1 MMKEMRIGVAIFGLL
16 IFLVSSNEL
25 AGAKDPEFPTKP
37 INFYISYSAGGATD
51 LGCRKLFDPAS
62 KRLGQPIIP
71 INKPG
76 AGGTLAATA
85 VINAKP
91 DGYTLGSIET
101 SNAFMAPFA
110 AESPY
115 KDLNG
120 FTMIMNF
127 GAYVRPLMVRGDAP
141 WRTWRDFIEWTRK
154 NPKAAKIGIAGGKTV
169 DIKGIALWQVEKRE
183 QVEFTYIP
191 FKGSPEVLT
200 ATLGGH
206 ITIYGTTADPST
218 MPYLKDGKL
227 RILLYMSNEKIPGYE
242 NIPSIEELYGFA
254 IPNLLGI
261 AGPKGLPEYVVKKLH
276 DTFSESIKDS
286 GFVSFMNQ
294 MCTPI
299 AYMNRD
305 QMKSYVEKTFL
316 QMSEVIKKLKA
327 EEAKGK

>member
-1 MMKEMRIGVAIFGLL
+1 MKKDLRSSLVFVALL
-16 IFLVSSNEL
+16 IFLFSSD
-25 AGAKDPEFPTKP
+25 GSSSAKEPEFPTKP

-51 LGCRKLFDPAS
+51 LGCRKLFEPAS
-62 KRLGQPIIP
+62 KILGQPIVA

-127 GAYVRPLMVRGDAP
+127 GAYVRPLMMRGDAP
-141 WRTWRDFIEWTRK
+141 WKTWKEFIEWTK
-154 NPKAAKIGIAGGKTV
+154 ANPKAAKIGITGAKTV
-169 DIKGIALWQVEKRE
+169 DIKGIALWQVEKKE
-183 QVEFTYIP
+183 QVEFTYVP

-218 MPYLKDGKL
+218 LPYLRDGKL
-227 RILLYMSNEKIPGYE
+227 RVLLYMSNEKIPGYE
-242 NIPSIEELYGFA
+242 NVPSIEELYGFA

-261 AGPKGLPEYVVKKLH
+261 AGPKGLPENVVKKLH
-276 DTFSESIKDS
+276 DTFSESTKDPD
-286 GFVSFMNQ
+286 FVKFMNQ
-294 MCTPI
+294 MCTPVV
-299 AYMNRD
+299 YMNRD
-305 QMKSYVEKTFL
+305 QMKKYTEKTFM
-316 QMSEVIKKLKA
+316 QMSDVIKRLKA
-327 EEAKGK
+327 EEAKAK